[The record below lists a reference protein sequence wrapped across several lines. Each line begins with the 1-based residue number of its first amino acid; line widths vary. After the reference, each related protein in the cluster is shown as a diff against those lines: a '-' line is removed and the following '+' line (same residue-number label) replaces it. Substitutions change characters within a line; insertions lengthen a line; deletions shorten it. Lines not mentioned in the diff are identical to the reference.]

1 MNISN
6 SILKKRIEE
15 KKSFSFIYGIPASQ
29 PIATTEEE
37 HTNDTP
43 CLLAEWSSTA
53 WYQCRGSC
61 WAKLTDMV
69 KRTQWPSWHNIKRE
83 TSKSFHLG
91 TDLGN
96 MERFQST
103 ENWKILPSFQ
113 KGHERRPWWLQ
124 AYQYHL
130 SDQQNYGDLVGSYRK
145 MLENRVT
152 GRSQQRLT
160 REKSCLTTL
169 ISFYDKVTHLT
180 DKGKPADEIFLDFW
194 YCLSQYPSGQ
204 DVQHAARQ
212 NNNMMGE

>member
-96 MERFQST
+96 MGRFQST
-103 ENWKILPSFQ
+103 ENWK
-113 KGHERRPWWLQ
+113 
-124 AYQYHL
+124 
-130 SDQQNYGDLVGSYRK
+130 
-145 MLENRVT
+145 
-152 GRSQQRLT
+152 QRLT